1 MINIFKKLFGTAPA
15 VNFKA
20 LTQNGAVVI
29 DVRTAGEFKTGH
41 VENAL
46 NMPLESIG
54 RQLLI
59 IKKMNKPVIAV
70 CRSGNRSGI
79 AVKILKNIGVEAYNG
94 GAWNNFKKKVA

>member
-1 MINIFKKLFGTAPA
+1 MINILKKIFGAARA

-29 DVRTAGEFKTGH
+29 DVRAAEEFKTGH
-41 VENAL
+41 MENAV
-46 NMPLESIG
+46 NIPLDSIG

-70 CRSGNRSGI
+70 
-79 AVKILKNIGVEAYNG
+79 
-94 GAWNNFKKKVA
+94 

>member
-1 MINIFKKLFGTAPA
+1 MLKLIKKIFSSSPGI
-15 VNFKA
+15 NFKQ

-29 DVRTAGEFKTGH
+29 DVRTAEEFKTGH
-41 VENAL
+41 VNNAV
-46 NMPLESIG
+46 NIPLDSIG

-70 CRSGNRSGI
+70 CRSGM

-94 GAWNNFKKKVA
+94 GAWNSLKNKIA

>member
-1 MINIFKKLFGTAPA
+1 MLKLIKKIFAASQA
-15 VNFKA
+15 VNFKQ

-29 DVRTAGEFKTGH
+29 DVRTAEEFKTGH
-41 VENAL
+41 VNNAV
-46 NMPLESIG
+46 NIPLDSIG

-70 CRSGNRSGI
+70 CRSGNRSGM

-94 GAWNNFKKKVA
+94 GAWNSLKNKIA